1 MSHDPIAESIAAI
14 QNEIDRLEA
23 AKAALQGIV
32 SPNGSEQQ
40 PGGSPPKRTPAST
53 GRFTAKGQ
61 RPITGGGNRQK
72 IEAVLGQKETWRQSE
87 LAQAA
92 GVAKGGMHG
101 IIAGLVK
108 DNMIRVE
115 RRSPNDVRLHVLSG
129 VSEPVPA

>member
-32 SPNGSEQQ
+32 SPNGSEQ
-40 PGGSPPKRTPAST
+40 PAAPPKRTPAST

-115 RRSPNDVRLHVLSG
+115 RRGPNDVRLHVLSG